1 MPIFS
6 AGMVAFHAG
15 IDGFTGSDTEDT
27 IIPFNVV
34 HLNIGGAYD
43 PPTGVFTP
51 TSSGLYLMSYDVL
64 ADGSTCGTS
73 DVCVRLYVNGVI
85 LSNSCS
91 EVYASGGAA
100 VVLQLTA
107 NDSVW
112 MAVNS
117 GHSCLKLND
126 GGSFHN
132 KFSGY
137 LIYAQI

>member
-1 MPIFS
+1 
-6 AGMVAFHAG
+6 MVAFHAG
-15 IDGFTGSDTEDT
+15 ISDFTGSDTEHS
-27 IIPFNVV
+27 IIPFDVV
-34 HLNIGGAYD
+34 HTNIGGAYD
-43 PPTGVFTP
+43 PSTGEFTP
-51 TSSGLYLMSYDVL
+51 TSSGLYLISYDVL
-64 ADGSTCGTS
+64 AHGSCGTNYM
-73 DVCVRLYVNGVI
+73 CVYLYVNGAV
-85 LSNSCS
+85 LSSSCS

-117 GHSCLKLND
+117 GYLCLRLNA
-126 GGSFHN
+126 GSVYN

>member
-1 MPIFS
+1 
-6 AGMVAFHAG
+6 MVAFHAG
-15 IDGFTGSDTEDT
+15 IAGFTGSDTENS
-27 IIPFNVV
+27 IIPFDVV

-43 PPTGVFTP
+43 PSTGEFTP
-51 TSSGLYLMSYDVL
+51 TISGLYLISYDVL
-64 ADGSTCGTS
+64 ADGSCGVN
-73 DVCVRLYVNGVI
+73 DVCALLYVNGVS
-85 LSNSCS
+85 LSSSCS
-91 EVYASGGAA
+91 EVFASGGAA

-117 GHSCLKLND
+117 GHPCLTLD
-126 GGSFHN
+126 VYSFYN